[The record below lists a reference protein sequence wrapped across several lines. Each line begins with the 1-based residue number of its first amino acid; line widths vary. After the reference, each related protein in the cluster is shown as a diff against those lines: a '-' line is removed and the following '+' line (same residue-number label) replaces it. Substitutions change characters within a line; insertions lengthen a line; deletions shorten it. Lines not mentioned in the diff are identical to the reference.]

1 MDIDILVYP
10 NPVKDQL
17 TITLSNTN
25 VKIEMYDI
33 IGNLIYVNNAP
44 MNKNIFQTS
53 QLPKGLYTIKVG
65 SLNRKLIV
73 E

>member
-1 MDIDILVYP
+1 MMP
-10 NPVKDQL
+10 PVKDQL

-44 MNKNIFQTS
+44 MNKNIVQTS

-65 SLNRKLIV
+65 SLIRKVIV